1 MIIFR
6 ALFIGVSLL
15 LAGCAVA
22 TPFGLMQENTTYIIQ
37 RDYDLGGKVIKI
49 PKGCKLKFKG
59 GSFRNGTLIGDSTSV
74 FLKQSSPAFENVS
87 LEGSFNAKS
96 FSINAFCSN
105 KLDYF
110 YGFIQAFSGTKLY
123 LTEDYSVMEYLGI
136 LDGTKPLNIEIDG
149 NGHKMALYS
158 FGAYNINYCCL
169 KDITIECVTNI
180 NPPSKWKNDKFNFG
194 IVGKKGSSL
203 YLNNVTFTKECGAVY
218 IRGFD
223 KLEISKCN
231 EIGSY
236 FFIYDCNNVDFYN
249 NTITDAGGGYYS
261 IGKQLETGR
270 IYIHNNKFHNIGGG
284 CVILSGGLKYNVCI
298 NNNILDN
305 VGCGSAMQ
313 SCINIHPRGAIN
325 VSNNRIIANQG
336 ARTID
341 IDAAISE
348 YYSDETTV
356 FVENNEIENVEGD
369 SSLHSMALVG
379 LGKLYFRNNTIKD
392 QSFYFWDT
400 PYMEFEGNKV
410 SFSKGFDVSTTIG
423 KMSTHETTE
432 NKHYN
437 HIYKN
442 NVFDIPYAKSY
453 VKIEYNSKAA
463 VKIEGVEN
471 VYTKRI
477 DFVDLNRHF
486 DAKGDIKLYK

>member
-1 MIIFR
+1 MKIFR

-74 FLKQSSPAFENVS
+74 FLKQSSPAFENVL

-123 LTEDYSVMEYLGI
+123 LTEDYSVMEYMGI

-149 NGHKMALYS
+149 NSHKMALYS

-169 KDITIECVTNI
+169 KNITIECVTNI

-223 KLEISKCN
+223 KLDIFKCN

-284 CVILSGGLKYNVCI
+284 CVILSGGLKYNVFI
-298 NNNILDN
+298 SNNILDN
-305 VGCGSAMQ
+305 VGSGSAMQ
-313 SCINIHPRGAIN
+313 SCLNIHPKGTIKIR
-325 VSNNRIIANQG
+325 NNQIIANQG

-341 IDAAISE
+341 IDAARTE
-348 YYSDETTV
+348 YYSDETT
-356 FVENNEIENVEGD
+356 E
-369 SSLHSMALVG
+369 
-379 LGKLYFRNNTIKD
+379 
-392 QSFYFWDT
+392 
-400 PYMEFEGNKV
+400 
-410 SFSKGFDVSTTIG
+410 
-423 KMSTHETTE
+423 
-432 NKHYN
+432 
-437 HIYKN
+437 
-442 NVFDIPYAKSY
+442 
-453 VKIEYNSKAA
+453 
-463 VKIEGVEN
+463 
-471 VYTKRI
+471 
-477 DFVDLNRHF
+477 
-486 DAKGDIKLYK
+486 